1 MVHALADFL
10 QFLRELLGHVFE
22 FVRGGVVVFEHRFHV
37 LDGGLDVGAEF
48 VVDVLL
54 VLFEERLR
62 ALDRALG
69 LVAGL
74 DGAAALFVL
83 FGVLFGLLLHA
94 IDFLVGEARAAL
106 DGDGLG
112 VAGTFVL
119 GGDVDDAVFVDVEA
133 DFDLRGARGGRR
145 DAGER
150 ELAEEFVVLGHLAF
164 ALEDADLHRGLVVG
178 RGGEYLRLLGRNRRV
193 LLDEALEQAAFD
205 LDTERQRR
213 HVEEDDVVDL
223 AAEDAALDGRAER
236 DGLVGVDGLLRLGAE
251 QFFDLVAD
259 LRHPGGAADEDDV
272 VDVAFVVAGV
282 FERLLGRLDRP
293 VDEVSGERLELRA
306 GQVVFEVDRPGVR
319 RRDKG
324 EVDGRLLA
332 RGEFDFGL
340 LGRVLE
346 TLERLSVLAEV
357 DTVVVFELG
366 GEPVDDG
373 FVPVVAAEVVVPVR
387 GDHFVDA
394 AAEVEDGHVE
404 RAAAEVVD
412 EHGLVRLVVEAVGHR
427 RGGRLVDDALDVET
441 RDFAGVLRRLP
452 LFVVE
457 VRGDGD
463 DGLLEFVA
471 EVVLG
476 VALDFLEN
484 HRRNL
489 LRRVLLTLDVDGVAV
504 LAHVALDGP
513 NRALRV
519 LDGLVLRRL
528 ADQPLTVVGERD
540 DGGGGSVAFCV
551 HDNLRVAAL
560 HHRERA
566 VRGAEVDT
574 QNLVARHLAR
584 KYRLLPVKGY

>member
-1 MVHALADFL
+1 M
-10 QFLRELLGHVFE
+10 LRKVFGHVFE
-22 FVRGGVVVFEHRFHV
+22 FVRGGVVVLEDGFDV
-37 LDGGLDVGAEF
+37 LDGRLDVGAKF
-48 VVDVLL
+48 VVDILF

-74 DGAAALFVL
+74 DGATALFVL

-94 IDFLVGEARAAL
+94 VDLVVGEARAAL

-112 VAGTFVL
+112 VAGAFVL
-119 GGDVDDAVFVDVEA
+119 GGDVDDAVLVDVEA

-164 ALEDADLHRGLVVG
+164 ALEDADLHRRLVVG
-178 RGGEYLRLLGRNRRV
+178 RGGENLRLLGRNRRV
-193 LLDEALEQAAFD
+193 LLDEALEETAFD

-223 AAEDAALDGRAER
+223 AAENAALNGRAER

-272 VDVAFVVAGV
+272 VDVALVVAGV
-282 FERLLGRLDRP
+282 FERLLGRLDRA
-293 VDEVSGERLELRA
+293 VDEVGGERLELRA

-319 RRDKG
+319 RRDER

-332 RGEFDFGL
+332 RGEFDFGF

-357 DTVVVFELG
+357 DTVVVLELG

-373 FVPVVAAEVVVPVR
+373 LVPVVAAEVVVPVR

-412 EHGLVRLVVEAVGHR
+412 EHGLVRLVVETVGHR

-463 DGLLEFVA
+463 DGLLQFVA

-476 VALDFLEN
+476 VALDLLEN

-489 LRRVLLTLDVDGVAV
+489 LRRVLLALDVDGVAV
-504 LAHVALDGP
+504 LAHVALDRP